1 MKLYQLDQDKIL
13 EYKILRSYEKEK
25 EYKKGIISTK
35 DAMFYNITTPNETL
49 AEKIRKGENIDSR
62 YYSKINGYTMR
73 IIPSYYKDKS
83 PEETLEEY
91 LHLKDYIENN
101 KPNTPCVKIGNF
113 RPPFYGRNYMLLS
126 QEEKNEENYIFKN
139 TWMMPV
145 ELASVTL
152 LEQGRYE
159 KFSEDKALLE
169 ALPSEL
175 YQVLPIGEYNADI
188 LKTEIPGIAKMNQQ
202 LEIQGKILNKI
213 KK

>member
-25 EYKKGIISTK
+25 EYKRGIISTK

-101 KPNTPCVKIGNF
+101 KPTPTCVKIGNF
-113 RPPFYGRNYMLLS
+113 RPPFYGKNYMLLS

>member
-35 DAMFYNITTPNETL
+35 DAMFYNIKKPNETL
-49 AEKIRKGENIDSR
+49 AEKIRKGEIIDSR

-101 KPNTPCVKIGNF
+101 KPNPTCVKIGNF

>member
-101 KPNTPCVKIGNF
+101 KPNPTCVKIGNF

-159 KFSEDKALLE
+159 KFSEDTAILE

>member
-101 KPNTPCVKIGNF
+101 KPNPTCVKIGNF